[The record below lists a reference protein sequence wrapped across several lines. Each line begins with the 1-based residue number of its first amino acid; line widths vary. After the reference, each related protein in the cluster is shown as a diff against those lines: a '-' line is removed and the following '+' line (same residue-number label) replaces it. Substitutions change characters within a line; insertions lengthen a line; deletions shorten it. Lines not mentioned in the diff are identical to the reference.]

1 MKKYLAVFAL
11 ALFIGGISAPAFAV
25 SQNTM
30 VQIVLNEEEP
40 KAKAEK
46 KAEKSKAEGC
56 ETSTK
61 AEKKDCSKKCGGDK
75 S

>member
-1 MKKYLAVFAL
+1 MKKILAVFAL

-25 SQNTM
+25 SQNSM

-40 KAKAEK
+40 KKKADK
-46 KAEKSKAEGC
+46 KAEKSKTEGC

-61 AEKKDCSKKCGGDK
+61 AEKKECSKTCGGDK